1 MRIASAVLLFVV
13 ITLGSA
19 LAAPITDI
27 QCGDVLG
34 PGGRFRLEHDL
45 VCTLHALTVDSALL
59 DLNEHTVTCP
69 HPSIDCII
77 LTGVGAQLQNGTV
90 EGGHHV
96 SILVIGT
103 GGHTV
108 RNVTSTLVDGNIR
121 VFSDNNRLI
130 NVMAESVFNPAF
142 LINGDNN
149 RLTNNSAFCIGLFGA
164 GCIFVGGS
172 GNHLVDNFAT
182 STVSASMASGFQIA
196 GHNNRLRGNE
206 AINNEQRGIVV
217 MGTGND
223 LRHNIAVDNALDL
236 QDTNGDCAHNS
247 WKHNV
252 FATRAPACIE

>member
-45 VCTLHALTVDSALL
+45 ACTLHALTVDSALL
-59 DLNEHTVTCP
+59 DLNGHTVTCANG
-69 HPSIDCII
+69 SDCII
-77 LTGVGAQLQNGTV
+77 LTGAGAQLQNGTV
-90 EGGHHV
+90 EGGFHV
-96 SILVIGT
+96 SILVGGT

-108 RNVTSTLVDGNIR
+108 RDVTSTLVEDNIR

-130 NVMAESVFNPAF
+130 NVRAESVSLPAF
-142 LINGDNN
+142 SIRGDNN
-149 RLTNNSAFCIGLFGA
+149 RLTNNSAFCFALFGA

-217 MGTGND
+217 TGTGND